1 MSHVGAVRVS
11 VLVDQPFPLTGVG
24 VSSADILRLKMLQLT
39 VDVVSV
45 RHDRSDESPGGSG
58 QRRRTRVSMY

>member
-11 VLVDQPFPLTGVG
+11 VLVDQPLPLAGVG
-24 VSSADILRLKMLQLT
+24 VSCADVFGLEMFQLT

-45 RHDRSDESPGGSG
+45 RHCCWEAENKDGE
-58 QRRRTRVSMY
+58 YK